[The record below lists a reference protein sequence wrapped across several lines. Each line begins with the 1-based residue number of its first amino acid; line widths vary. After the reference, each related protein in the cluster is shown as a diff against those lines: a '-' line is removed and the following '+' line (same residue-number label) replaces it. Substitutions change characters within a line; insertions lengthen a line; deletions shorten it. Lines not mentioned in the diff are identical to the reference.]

1 LGSNKGGQYEKS
13 IRILLFIIL
22 LSIFLGCAA
31 RYANLDRNEKISKA
45 QNNII
50 VFPFRNAYY
59 KGRELVGVGTAL
71 SLTFVNE
78 VIGTGRECRLVETEE
93 VRETRA
99 VDINQACKY
108 TKQQGVDVAIIGIV
122 NEWIDGATQ
131 WSGKVDVV
139 SVSIS
144 AYNSETCSLI
154 TSATGREQGQWFTFV
169 NAPATRFYK
178 TLSQDLIAAMFE

>member
-1 LGSNKGGQYEKS
+1 MKKNT
-13 IRILLFIIL
+13 IILLVVIL

-31 RYANLDRNEKISKA
+31 RHANLDRNEKIYKA
-45 QNNII
+45 QKNII

-71 SLTFVNE
+71 SSTFVNE
-78 VIGTGRECRLVETEE
+78 VIATGRECRLVETEE
-93 VRETRA
+93 FKETKV

-108 TKQQGVDVAIIGIV
+108 TKQQAADVAIIGI
-122 NEWIDGATQ
+122 
-131 WSGKVDVV
+131 GKVDVV
-139 SVSIS
+139 GVSIS
-144 AYNSETCSLI
+144 AYDPETCSLI

-178 TLSQDLIAAMFE
+178 TLSQDLVAAMFE

>member
-1 LGSNKGGQYEKS
+1 MKKNT
-13 IRILLFIIL
+13 IILLVVIL
-22 LSIFLGCAA
+22 LSIFLGCGA
-31 RYANLDRNEKISKA
+31 RHANLHRNEKISKA
-45 QNNII
+45 QKNII

-59 KGRELVGVGTAL
+59 KGREQVGVGTAL
-71 SLTFVNE
+71 SSTFVNE

-93 VRETRA
+93 FRETKA

-108 TKQQGVDVAIIGIV
+108 TKQQGADVAIIGIV

-144 AYNSETCSLI
+144 AYDPETCSLI
-154 TSATGREQGQWFTFV
+154 TSATGREQGQLFTFV

>member
-1 LGSNKGGQYEKS
+1 MKKS
-13 IRILLFIIL
+13 IRILLVVIL

-31 RYANLDRNEKISKA
+31 RHANLDRNEKIYKA
-45 QNNII
+45 QKNII

-71 SLTFVNE
+71 SSTFVNE
-78 VIGTGRECRLVETEE
+78 IIATGRECRLVETEE
-93 VRETRA
+93 FKETKA

-108 TKQQGVDVAIIGIV
+108 TKQQGADVAIIGIV
-122 NEWIDGATQ
+122 TEWIDGATQ

-139 SVSIS
+139 GVSIS
-144 AYNSETCSLI
+144 AYDPETCSLI